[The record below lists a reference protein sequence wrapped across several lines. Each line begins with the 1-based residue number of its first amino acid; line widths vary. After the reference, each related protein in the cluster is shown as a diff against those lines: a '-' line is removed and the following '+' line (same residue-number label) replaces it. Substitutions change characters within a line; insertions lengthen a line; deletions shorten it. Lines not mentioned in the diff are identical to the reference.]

1 MWLKCQENCGFYK
14 QLDVAVSE
22 TTRKMWGFSGSKFQP
37 KTEISYPKS
46 RKRNYG
52 KKIDTYDQSINI
64 FKCIY

>member
-37 KTEISYPKS
+37 KTEFHIL
-46 RKRNYG
+46 NLG
-52 KKIDTYDQSINI
+52 KEITDKKLTHMT
-64 FKCIY
+64 KV